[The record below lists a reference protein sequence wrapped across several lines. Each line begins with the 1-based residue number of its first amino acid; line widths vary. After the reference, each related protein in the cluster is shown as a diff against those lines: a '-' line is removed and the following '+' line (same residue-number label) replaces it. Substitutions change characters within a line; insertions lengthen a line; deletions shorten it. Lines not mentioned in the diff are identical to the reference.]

1 MELDNRNSQYYQEDE
16 PIDITE
22 ILFTILSHRGV
33 ILASV
38 ITCTLIGITYNY
50 YHNYTFKTNATLLVS
65 KDQSDPSSFINNNEY
80 QYLYDNKNAPIDH
93 VAVFK
98 STIILNKVAD
108 DLDLNYRY
116 YRKNLWKDNE
126 LIIKESLPFEIYF
139 KQNISDNKCI
149 ISFKN
154 KSVSIQIN
162 DKTFS
167 FSINENE
174 FENSIFAYKPKFLN
188 YESQDTFI
196 INKLEKSQVI
206 KELKSNYYV
215 QGIDKSK
222 TNTYSLSYAGPNKK
236 LNSIILNSIINEII
250 ENNVREKKS
259 VYKQATNF
267 LDFRISNVKK
277 QIDSLN
283 SLISNFKISQGVYLP
298 INQTN
303 SALDNINE
311 IEQKIFYNSLQHE
324 LSVKLLK
331 EAEKQKSFQFLPNDI
346 GIENENINTMVTQFN
361 QVIIE
366 KNNLFGEA
374 PEKNPLVIQSQNQ
387 LNDLKSNILN
397 SLNIYID
404 KLRMTS
410 NRYNDYKRNSNSVVG
425 VIPIREAKLGNLEK
439 DLLRLNDL
447 YSFLSQKNE
456 EALINL
462 SSLKSNIKLINEVDY
477 VLESKNKKSQ
487 TLALILAAGLFL
499 PVGFSYGVYY
509 IRTYFVS
516 VKYLKSILIDINYLG
531 ILKFNKG
538 EISSKIKSLNNELLN
553 RINHNMNSLLPKSN
567 KGKTIMITSCI
578 KNEGKTYTAF
588 NLSTFLA
595 STGKK
600 VLLLGADLGNPDLSK
615 LYNEKSKNIKGLTNI
630 INDQNNNF
638 KELFEEYKINNDHLD
653 TLFVGTKLQNKNSV
667 FDSQTFDDLI
677 SYLKEKYDYIIFD
690 TAPVLYMVDSLKL
703 LEKLDSVVHVFRR
716 NYSSKKL
723 VNELLEYKE
732 KYELKNVG
740 YIIVDD
746 SKSDKF
752 IDKYGYKYG
761 YGYGYGRYHVK

>member
-1 MELDNRNSQYYQEDE
+1 
-16 PIDITE
+16 
-22 ILFTILSHRGV
+22 
-33 ILASV
+33 
-38 ITCTLIGITYNY
+38 
-50 YHNYTFKTNATLLVS
+50 
-65 KDQSDPSSFINNNEY
+65 
-80 QYLYDNKNAPIDH
+80 
-93 VAVFK
+93 
-98 STIILNKVAD
+98 
-108 DLDLNYRY
+108 
-116 YRKNLWKDNE
+116 
-126 LIIKESLPFEIYF
+126 
-139 KQNISDNKCI
+139 
-149 ISFKN
+149 
-154 KSVSIQIN
+154 
-162 DKTFS
+162 
-167 FSINENE
+167 
-174 FENSIFAYKPKFLN
+174 
-188 YESQDTFI
+188 
-196 INKLEKSQVI
+196 
-206 KELKSNYYV
+206 
-215 QGIDKSK
+215 
-222 TNTYSLSYAGPNKK
+222 
-236 LNSIILNSIINEII
+236 
-250 ENNVREKKS
+250 
-259 VYKQATNF
+259 
-267 LDFRISNVKK
+267 
-277 QIDSLN
+277 
-283 SLISNFKISQGVYLP
+283 
-298 INQTN
+298 
-303 SALDNINE
+303 
-311 IEQKIFYNSLQHE
+311 
-324 LSVKLLK
+324 
-331 EAEKQKSFQFLPNDI
+331 
-346 GIENENINTMVTQFN
+346 
-361 QVIIE
+361 
-366 KNNLFGEA
+366 
-374 PEKNPLVIQSQNQ
+374 
-387 LNDLKSNILN
+387 
-397 SLNIYID
+397 
-404 KLRMTS
+404 
-410 NRYNDYKRNSNSVVG
+410 VVG

-653 TLFVGTKLQNKNSV
+653 TLFVGTKRQNKNSV

-723 VNELLEYKE
+723 VNDLLEYKE

-761 YGYGYGRYHVK
+761 YGYGYEYHVK